1 MVSLRRLE
9 LQPLLSRWFAKTI
22 WECKSEA
29 SATPCM
35 IRDFK
40 KLIVAQTGTRWSKIT
55 LKKWYMVF
63 KNDVSLRDYE
73 IHDRMNLEVQCQ

>member
-1 MVSLRRLE
+1 
-9 LQPLLSRWFAKTI
+9 
-22 WECKSEA
+22 
-29 SATPCM
+29 M

-40 KLIVAQTGTRWSKIT
+40 KLIVALTGTHWSKIT

-73 IHDRMNLEVQCQ
+73 IHDRMNLEVQYQ